1 MKIID
6 RNILFKGDVEGSIL
20 VKSFEEY
27 KAKGGKHDMLDTYA
41 EFKKRAESN
50 ENIFIMAC
58 DQYSSGIDVDIAV
71 ANERRLLSLAY
82 YKLLHLW
89 FNK

>member
-6 RNILFKGDVEGSIL
+6 RNTLFKGDVEGSIL
-20 VKSFEEY
+20 IKSFEEY

-58 DQYSSGIDVDIAV
+58 DQYSSGIDVDITA
-71 ANERRLLSLAY
+71 ANERKLLSLAY
-82 YKLLHLW
+82 HKLLHLW